1 MKTEEY
7 LLEFFFFLKLF
18 AKVFA
23 VPHFTSFSSTPPRS
37 SCTPELQTAQQA
49 FYFFFLDTRIIDN
62 N

>member
-49 FYFFFLDTRIIDN
+49 FYFFF
-62 N
+62 